1 MTIGVLVVDDSSF
14 FRQQICKLINSFGDF
29 KVIGTA
35 LNGTEAIKKA
45 ATLNPGLITMDYEM
59 PGMDGITA
67 VREIMAQKPVPI
79 LMLSSLS
86 YDGAKIT
93 LDALDAGAADYLLK
107 DFESFAKSTSKTQNE
122 LYKRLVALTST
133 ASAKK
138 PAPAA
143 LKKERRSEEKAS
155 VSTKEKSA
163 SLPPSRSSVKL
174 RRPEKLAK
182 LSSFDV
188 LLIGCSTGGP
198 AATTR
203 LLTGVDGNFPLPIV
217 IALHMP
223 EYFTDT
229 FAKRLNSISKLRVKE
244 AEQGDI
250 LKRGS
255 VYLAPGGKQLMFDK
269 SNRKQLNVMAHR
281 AELEYAP
288 CVDVLYASAAKDPS
302 RKSLAL
308 VLTGMGS
315 DGMEGC
321 KMLKR
326 QGSTVWVQDE
336 ASCVVNGMPGAVVKS
351 GSADAVLSL
360 DLLADIFKA
369 GS

>member
-1 MTIGVLVVDDSSF
+1 MAIGVLVVDDSSF

-45 ATLNPGLITMDYEM
+45 ASLNPGLITMDYEM

-67 VREIMAQKPVPI
+67 VREIMAQKSVPI

-107 DFESFAKSTSKTQNE
+107 DFESFAKTTSKTQNE
-122 LYKRLVALTST
+122 LYKRLMALTS
-133 ASAKK
+133 AAPAKQA
-138 PAPAA
+138 APAA
-143 LKKERRSEEKAS
+143 SKKEQHSVEKTS
-155 VSTKEKSA
+155 VSAKGKSA
-163 SLPPSRSSVKL
+163 SPSSSPVKL

-198 AATTR
+198 AAATR
-203 LLTGVDGNFPLPIV
+203 LLTSVSGDFPLPIV

-229 FAKRLNSISKLRVKE
+229 FAKRLNSISKLQVKE
-244 AEQGDI
+244 AEQGDV
-250 LKRGS
+250 LRRGT

-269 SNRKQLNVMAHR
+269 NNRKQLNVMAHR